1 MVHLQMLYSQLE
13 DQQIAPP
20 TYMKN
25 IVSEQD
31 RPKERERELWKIY
44 LQ

>member
-20 TYMKN
+20 TYSFRDDAPRFDDGLTDN
-25 IVSEQD
+25 SIS
-31 RPKERERELWKIY
+31 L
-44 LQ
+44 